1 MNPTVETLWPLGAVL
16 GEGALWNPADGCVWF
31 VDIKNP
37 TVHRWRWN
45 DGATASWP
53 MPERVG
59 FVVPRA
65 GGGFVLGLKSG
76 LALWTPGSEPAPWL
90 AVDADRPGNRL
101 NDATTDPD
109 GRLWFGSMDDAETDP
124 TGRLWRLDPAGPSA
138 IPQDGPYVVTN
149 GPAISPDGRTLYHT
163 DTLGRT
169 VWAFDL
175 AAGGAL
181 SNRRV
186 FARFGD
192 GDGYPD
198 GMATDAEGGLWV
210 CHWGV
215 GRITRFR
222 PDGGRDRAIAIPA
235 PQVTKC
241 AFAGPD
247 LDRLVVTTA
256 ATGLD
261 RAAHPQAGDLFRV
274 DPGVRGWVPPPAQ
287 ARADPAAA

>member
-1 MNPTVETLWPLGAVL
+1 MTIVETLWPLGATL

-31 VDIKNP
+31 VDIKAQA
-37 TVHRWRWN
+37 VHRWRWA

-65 GGGFVLGLKSG
+65 AGGFVLGLKSG
-76 LALWTPGSEPAPWL
+76 LALWQPGSDPVPWL

-101 NDATTDPD
+101 NDGTVDPE
-109 GRLWFGSMDDAETDP
+109 GRLWFGSMDDGEASA
-124 TGRLWRLDPAGPSA
+124 TGHLWHLAPAGPA
-138 IPQDGPYVVTN
+138 VTAADGPYIVTN
-149 GPAISPDGRTLYHT
+149 GPATSPDGGTLYHT
-163 DTLGRT
+163 DSVGRT

-175 AAGGAL
+175 AADGTLA
-181 SNRRV
+181 NRREFLR
-186 FARFGD
+186 FAEA
-192 GDGYPD
+192 DGYPD

-210 CHWGV
+210 CHWGG
-215 GRITRFR
+215 GRITRFL
-222 PDGGRDRAIAIPA
+222 PDGRRDRAITLPA

-241 AFAGPD
+241 AFAGPK

-256 ATGLD
+256 AIGLD

-274 DPGVRGWVPPPAQ
+274 DPGIRGWAAPAVWG
-287 ARADPAAA
+287 

>member
-1 MNPTVETLWPLGAVL
+1 MTDVETLWPLAAVL

-31 VDIKNP
+31 VDIKAP
-37 TVHRWRWN
+37 AVHRWRWG

-65 GGGFVLGLKSG
+65 AGGFVLGLKSG
-76 LALWTPGSEPAPWL
+76 LALWQPDGDPVAWL
-90 AVDADRPGNRL
+90 PVDADRPGNRL
-101 NDATTDPD
+101 NDGTVDPI
-109 GRLWFGSMDDAETDP
+109 GRLWFGSMDDGEASA
-124 TGRLWRLDPAGPSA
+124 TGHLWRLEPAGLSVTA
-138 IPQDGPYVVTN
+138 ADGPYIVTN
-149 GPAISPDGRTLYHT
+149 GPATSPDGGTLYHT
-163 DTLGRT
+163 DSVGRT

-175 AAGGAL
+175 AADGTLA
-181 SNRRV
+181 NRRV
-186 FARFGD
+186 FARFTEA
-192 GDGYPD
+192 DGYPD

-210 CHWGV
+210 CHWGA
-215 GRITRFR
+215 GRITRFL
-222 PDGGRDRAIAIPA
+222 PDGRRDRAIALPA

-256 ATGLD
+256 AIGLD

-274 DPGVRGWVPPPAQ
+274 DPGVRGWAAPAM
-287 ARADPAAA
+287 RG